1 IFRILNSLEE
11 CGWVYA
17 ENLPDKKYGLTLKP
31 FEITS
36 KARNRL
42 TLNNV
47 ATPLVYELW
56 KKTGESTYLG
66 IKNDDKVMYIQHF
79 DSTKNVRVA
88 GAVGGLYDLY
98 CTAPGKIILSYS
110 DDAYIE
116 EYTDRELKKNTQN
129 TITQKSLLLKE
140 IQNIK
145 SDGYAV
151 DNEEFGNGIICLAAP
166 IFDCSNNAVATVGC
180 SVSTVCFTCDE
191 AISFLKPL
199 ITETAAEISARLGY
213 SNK

>member
-1 IFRILNSLEE
+1 
-11 CGWVYA
+11 
-17 ENLPDKKYGLTLKP
+17 
-31 FEITS
+31 
-36 KARNRL
+36 
-42 TLNNV
+42 
-47 ATPLVYELW
+47 
-56 KKTGESTYLG
+56 
-66 IKNDDKVMYIQHF
+66 M
-79 DSTKNVRVA
+79 
-88 GAVGGLYDLY
+88 
-98 CTAPGKIILSYS
+98 
-110 DDAYIE
+110 
-116 EYTDRELKKNTQN
+116 
-129 TITQKSLLLKE
+129 LLKE